1 MINDTVDIIDPYIIN
16 LGIHFIIRPNIGADR
31 YTLIE
36 AAISSLK
43 QKFSNPFFIGEP
55 LYITDIFD
63 TLKSVDGVLD
73 VVKVKIVNRTGTNYS
88 GTELDINNNMS
99 PEGTYLIAPKNAIFE
114 IKFPD
119 VDIVGKIR

>member
-1 MINDTVDIIDPYIIN
+1 M
-16 LGIHFIIRPNIGADR
+16 
-31 YTLIE
+31 
-36 AAISSLK
+36 
-43 QKFSNPFFIGEP
+43 
-55 LYITDIFD
+55 
-63 TLKSVDGVLD
+63 D